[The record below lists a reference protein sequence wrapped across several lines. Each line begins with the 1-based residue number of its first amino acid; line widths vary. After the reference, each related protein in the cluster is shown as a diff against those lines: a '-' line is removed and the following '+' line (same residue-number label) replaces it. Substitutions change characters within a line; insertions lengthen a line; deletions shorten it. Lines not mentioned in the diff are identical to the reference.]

1 MNEQSKALIEKWI
14 TDQQSIDLIESAS
27 LIPVVKNDD
36 IGLNVSELKL
46 TLSSGESISVF
57 FNSLVVVKSF
67 RKLEDT
73 RLYYLR
79 KTDDSLYLERKADGW
94 KYHLS
99 KLGEEKYQALKDY
112 YTHDE
117 WETYT
122 SLSIDSCVEFL
133 ENDILDHEK
142 CFEVCINEL
151 RDIKQLY
158 ALK

>member
-27 LIPVVKNDD
+27 LIPVVKNDN

-67 RKLEDT
+67 KKLEDT

-79 KTDDSLYLERKADGW
+79 KTGNDLYLERKADGW
-94 KYHLS
+94 KYYLS

-117 WETYT
+117 WKTYT
-122 SLSIDSCVEFL
+122 SLSIDTCIELF

-142 CFEVCINEL
+142 CFESCINEL

>member
-1 MNEQSKALIEKWI
+1 MNEQSKTLIEKWL
-14 TDQQSIDLIESAS
+14 TDQQSIDFIESAS

-57 FNSLVVVKSF
+57 FNSLVVTKSF

-79 KTDDSLYLERKADGW
+79 KTGNDLYLERKAESW
-94 KYHLS
+94 KYYLS

-122 SLSIDSCVEFL
+122 SLSIDSCIELF

>member
-27 LIPVVKNDD
+27 LIPIVKNDD

-67 RKLEDT
+67 KKLEDT

-79 KTDDSLYLERKADGW
+79 KTDDDLYLERKADGW
-94 KYHLS
+94 KYYLS

-117 WETYT
+117 WETYI
-122 SLSIDSCVEFL
+122 SLSIDSCIEFL

-142 CFEVCINEL
+142 CFETCINEL

>member
-1 MNEQSKALIEKWI
+1 MNEQSKTLIEKWI
-14 TDQQSIDLIESAS
+14 SDQQSIDLIESAS

-36 IGLNVSELKL
+36 VGLNVSELKL

-79 KTDDSLYLERKADGW
+79 KTGDDLYLERKADGW
-94 KYHLS
+94 KYYLS

-117 WETYT
+117 WETP
-122 SLSIDSCVEFL
+122 SI
-133 ENDILDHEK
+133 
-142 CFEVCINEL
+142 L
-151 RDIKQLY
+151 R
-158 ALK
+158 

>member
-14 TDQQSIDLIESAS
+14 TDQQSIDFIESAS

-57 FNSLVVVKSF
+57 FNSLVVTKSF

-122 SLSIDSCVEFL
+122 SLSIDSCIEFL

-142 CFEVCINEL
+142 CFEACINEL